1 MRRYALR
8 RLVLLGPVVLGIL
21 VVVFVLMRV
30 VPGDPVRLM
39 AGFDVDEDTVQ
50 ALRRELGL
58 DRAIPVQFFYYIS
71 QLARG
76 DLGVSLRSRRP
87 VVDEVADRFRNTIVL
102 ALSSTV
108 AAVLLG
114 GAAGIAAA
122 YFHRTL
128 GDYASM
134 GAAVLAVSVPSYFL
148 GILLILLF
156 AVVLN
161 WLPSGGLGSARHL
174 VLPAFTLA
182 ASSSAIIARVTRSSM
197 LDVLSATYIRTSRAK
212 GVRERGVV
220 LRHALPNAL
229 IPVVTVVGLEFGF
242 ILGGAILV
250 ETVFSYPGV
259 GWMMV
264 EAIGTRD
271 FPIVQGGVLAI
282 AFSFVLTNLAVDLLY
297 GAFDPR
303 IRY

>member
-1 MRRYALR
+1 VRRYVLR
-8 RLVLLGPVVLGIL
+8 RLVLLGPVVFGIL
-21 VVVFVLMRV
+21 VVVFVLMRL

-39 AGFDVDEDTVQ
+39 AGFDVDEATVQ
-50 ALRRELGL
+50 ALRRELRL
-58 DRAIPVQFFYYIS
+58 DRSIPVQFVHYVG

-87 VVDEVADRFRNTIVL
+87 VVDEVGDRFRKTLVL
-102 ALSSTV
+102 AVASTV
-108 AAVLLG
+108 LATLG
-114 GAAGIAAA
+114 GAAIGIVSA
-122 YFHRTL
+122 YRHRTGFDYLSMLVSVL
-128 GDYASM
+128 G
-134 GAAVLAVSVPSYFL
+134 VSVPSYFL

-161 WLPSGGLGSARHL
+161 WLPAGGSGTVRHL
-174 VLPAFTLA
+174 VLPALTLA
-182 ASSSAIIARVTRSSM
+182 ASSTSIIARMTRSSM
-197 LDVLSATYIRTSRAK
+197 LEVLLTAYVRTGRAK
-212 GVRERGVV
+212 GALERAVV

-229 IPVVTVVGLEFGF
+229 IPVLTVIGLEFGF

-250 ETVFSYPGV
+250 EIVFSYPGV

-271 FPIVQGGVLAI
+271 FPVVQGGVLVV
-282 AFSFVLTNLAVDLLY
+282 AFSFVVINFLVDLLY
-297 GAFDPR
+297 AAVDPR

>member
-1 MRRYALR
+1 
-8 RLVLLGPVVLGIL
+8 VLLAPVLFGIL

-39 AGFDVDEDTVQ
+39 AGFDVDEATVG

-58 DRAIPVQFFYYIS
+58 DRAVPVQFVYYVA

-87 VVDEVADRFRNTIVL
+87 VVQEVADRFRNTLVL
-102 ALSSTV
+102 AVSSTAV
-108 AAVLLG
+108 AVLA
-114 GAAGIAAA
+114 GAAIGIAAA
-122 YFHRTL
+122 YFHRTP
-128 GDYASM
+128 GDYVSM
-134 GAAVLAVSVPSYFL
+134 AGAVLGVSVPSYFL

-161 WLPSGGLGSARHL
+161 WLPSGGLGTARHL
-174 VLPAFTLA
+174 VLPAATLA
-182 ASSSAIIARVTRSSM
+182 ASSSAIIARLTRSSM
-197 LDVLSATYIRTSRAK
+197 LEVLSAGYVRTSRAK
-212 GVRERGVV
+212 GVLERGVV

-250 ETVFSYPGV
+250 ETVFSYPGI

-271 FPIVQGGVLAI
+271 FPIVQGGVLVI
-282 AFSFVLTNLAVDLLY
+282 AFSFVLINLAVDLVY
-297 GAFDPR
+297 GLLDPR

>member
-1 MRRYALR
+1 VRRYALR
-8 RLVLLGPVVLGIL
+8 RLALLGPVLLGIL
-21 VVVFVLMRV
+21 VVVFVLMRL

-39 AGFDVDEDTVQ
+39 AGFDVDEATVE
-50 ALRRELGL
+50 ALRREIGL
-58 DRAIPVQFFYYIS
+58 DHPVPIQFVYYVA

-76 DLGVSLRSRRP
+76 DLGLSLRSRRP
-87 VVDEVADRFRNTIVL
+87 VVQEVADRFRNTL
-102 ALSSTV
+102 ALAVSSTAV
-108 AAVLLG
+108 AVLVGAAV
-114 GAAGIAAA
+114 GIAAA
-122 YFHRTL
+122 YLHRTP
-128 GDYASM
+128 GDYVSM
-134 GAAVLAVSVPSYFL
+134 GAAVLGVSVPSYFL

-161 WLPSGGLGSARHL
+161 WLPSGGIGTARHL
-174 VLPAFTLA
+174 LLPAVTLA
-182 ASSSAIIARVTRSSM
+182 ASSSAIIARMTRSSM
-197 LDVLSATYIRTSRAK
+197 LEVLSAGYVRTSRAK

-250 ETVFSYPGV
+250 ETVFSYPGI

-271 FPIVQGGVLAI
+271 FPIVQGGGLAI
-282 AFSFVLTNLAVDLLY
+282 AVAFVLINLAVDLLY
-297 GAFDPR
+297 GVLDPR

>member
-1 MRRYALR
+1 VRRYVVR
-8 RLVLLGPVVLGIL
+8 RLLLLGPVVFGIL
-21 VVVFVLMRV
+21 IAVFILMRL

-39 AGFDVDEDTVQ
+39 AGFEADESTVQ
-50 ALRRELGL
+50 ALRCELGL
-58 DRAIPVQFFYYIS
+58 DRSIPVQFTYYVG
-71 QLARG
+71 QVARG

-87 VVDEVADRFRNTIVL
+87 VAQEVGDRFRKTLVL
-102 ALSSTV
+102 AVTST
-108 AAVLLG
+108 ALATLA
-114 GAAGIAAA
+114 GAAIGIGSA
-122 YFHRTL
+122 YRHRTGFDYVAML
-128 GDYASM
+128 GS
-134 GAAVLAVSVPSYFL
+134 VLGVSVPSYFL

-161 WLPSGGLGSARHL
+161 WLPSGGSGTLRHL
-174 VLPAFTLA
+174 ILPAVTLA
-182 ASSSAIIARVTRSSM
+182 ASSTSIIARLTRSSM
-197 LDVLSATYIRTSRAK
+197 LEVLLTAYVRTGRAK
-212 GVRERGVV
+212 GLLERTVV

-229 IPVVTVVGLEFGF
+229 VPVLTAIGLEFGF

-271 FPIVQGGVLAI
+271 FPIVQGGVLLV
-282 AFSFVLTNLAVDLLY
+282 AFSFVLINFVVDLLY
-297 GAFDPR
+297 AVLDPR